1 MRIHRGS
8 KSTRGTDRGFTT
20 IELMVVIGI
29 VIMLLGILFVALSGA
44 TRSAQAANTR
54 ALMNSMKTALVQFRN
69 DIGYLPPVL
78 GDPTV
83 DTSLPQNNHDLRK
96 LFDPRGEDLNW
107 QTDADN
113 VLPERQING
122 NPNGFYAANIQEWF
136 SWTTLPEYLLGYGD
150 RGNDGYGVDVL
161 GNYANEQPPLG
172 IRDPGSDGVWGATV
186 YGAANGSLDAR
197 MRGPGGDFN
206 AQTVAGKVYGPYL
219 ELKDDRLL
227 ACTDGT
233 MNAAGRLNLFFP
245 GDSAYDPLLP
255 KVIVDYWGNPIRYYR
270 RLYAPGSLQ
279 SPYRP
284 FGVNTRPPTLS
295 DVFVLRPFEFPAG
308 QAIDGLPD
316 FSQASYAPQGDTSTT
331 MALQS
336 AEFALLS
343 PGPNRMLNQLLRYDD
358 PDDPGND
365 PNDDGDNEDATDF
378 ANEDN
383 IVELGP

>member
-1 MRIHRGS
+1 
-8 KSTRGTDRGFTT
+8 
-20 IELMVVIGI
+20 MVVIGI

-219 ELKDDRLL
+219 ELKDPNLL
-227 ACTDGT
+227 ASTDG
-233 MNAAGRLNLFFP
+233 NVLSYP
-245 GDSAYDPLLP
+245 GDPGYLPNNP

-270 RLYAPGSLQ
+270 RLYSPGSLK

-284 FGVNTRPPTLS
+284 HGTGTRPPTLS
-295 DVFVLRPFEFPAG
+295 DVFVLRPFEITAG
-308 QAIDGLPD
+308 TAIDGIGD
-316 FSQASYAPQGDTSTT
+316 DSQLYVTGDPSTT
-331 MALQS
+331 AALNS
-336 AEFALLS
+336 AEFALFS
-343 PGPNRMLNQLLRYDD
+343 SGPDGLLNQDLRYDS
-358 PDDPGND
+358 PDDDGND
-365 PNDDGDNEDATDF
+365 PFGNGPTSF